1 MCGSCPR
8 ICGLNPRLIYL
19 QRVCNNSFLKLN
31 YLKDIFHETMAVLP
45 SGGDGGGGGLGEGWQ
60 AFMLVKMFL
69 LDLHLNFIV
78 PFQWGT
84 IIHSSDPLPFLT
96 RVK

>member
-1 MCGSCPR
+1 MCSRMCGSCPR

-19 QRVCNNSFLKLN
+19 QRVSNNSFLKLN

-45 SGGDGGGGGLGEGWQ
+45 SGGDGGWQ

-84 IIHSSDPLPFLT
+84 IIHSSDPLLFLT